1 MPFQGD
7 EFQPHMITVGNRVL
21 LRCSRHPFLS
31 YCELC
36 HLISSSF
43 ECRMLA
49 GTGVHRT
56 DDDFLLAF
64 ALLLNGVHE
73 LFDCPSRNISISV
86 GNFSS
91 KIECPKGWYIALL
104 VVLIELPVGRSD
116 FALKENGLRRADVCA
131 VKQCPSVVVIGL
143 ERFWHLVD
151 TGRWEWKDECI

>member
-1 MPFQGD
+1 
-7 EFQPHMITVGNRVL
+7 
-21 LRCSRHPFLS
+21 
-31 YCELC
+31 
-36 HLISSSF
+36 
-43 ECRMLA
+43 MLA